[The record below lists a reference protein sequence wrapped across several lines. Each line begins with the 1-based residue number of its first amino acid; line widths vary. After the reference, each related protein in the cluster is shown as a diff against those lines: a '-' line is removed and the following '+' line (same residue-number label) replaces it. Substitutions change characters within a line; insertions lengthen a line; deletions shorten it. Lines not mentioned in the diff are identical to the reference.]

1 MAKSQFNREIEELLR
16 RIVADLLPN
25 VGAKVGG
32 DLMFHGCGTEC
43 ENDRLTKQ
51 EGGT

>member
-16 RIVADLLPN
+16 GIVTDLLPD

-32 DLMFHGCGTEC
+32 ELMFQGCGTEC
-43 ENDRLTKQ
+43 ENGPFTKQ
-51 EGGT
+51 EGGV